1 MPSYITTYTGCR
13 KTALLNAAK
22 DCHKPVKMQSEYLQ
36 KGQKDMAKI
45 TLKAARVNVGLTQVE
60 AAERLGIS
68 PSTIRNWEKGCS
80 FPKPPQI
87 MVLCKL
93 YGVSYDNIFFG

>member
-1 MPSYITTYTGCR
+1 
-13 KTALLNAAK
+13 
-22 DCHKPVKMQSEYLQ
+22 
-36 KGQKDMAKI
+36 MAKI

-60 AAERLGIS
+60 AAEKLGVS
-68 PSTIRNWEKGCS
+68 ASTIRNWEKGCS